1 MTNSVMPM
9 AKAPTVKD
17 SIEMGKGSLAFFFP
31 VACCDSSMVFKS
43 TFLLSLL
50 ML

>member
-1 MTNSVMPM
+1 MMTNSVMPM

-17 SIEMGKGSLAFFFP
+17 SIEMGKGSLAVFP
-31 VACCDSSMVFKS
+31 SGVCDSSMVFKS